1 MPNKILSNITSVYT
15 DKSINGWLRGIIW
28 VGTIAIVYVGGKA
41 IYSKL
46 FPSSDTIR
54 IQQEQAQFSNDLST
68 SISTNPP
75 SFQTTQ
81 FNEWA
86 DEIATSLQGTI
97 YSDLLI
103 WSVPFTTIN
112 KIFGQLKSNTD
123 YLMLIKSFGL
133 RDISGG
139 LLSANLNQVDLPTAI
154 GKKLND
160 VEINGSYV
168 PFSPSLNDTLHQQGI
183 TYTISKL

>member
-15 DKSINGWLRGIIW
+15 DKSINGWVRGLIW
-28 VGTIAIVYVGGKA
+28 VGTIVVVYVGGKA

-54 IQQEQAQFSNDLST
+54 IQQEQAQFAKDLATDIVS
-68 SISTNPP
+68 NPP
-75 SFQTTQ
+75 SVQATQ
-81 FNEWA
+81 YNQWA

-97 YSDLLI
+97 YSDLLV
-103 WSVPFTTIN
+103 WSLPFTTIN

-123 YLMLIKSFGL
+123 YLMLVKAFGL

-139 LLSANLNQVDLPTAI
+139 LFAANLNQVDLPTAI

-168 PFSPSLNDTLHQQGI
+168 PFSPSLNSTLQQQGI